1 MENYNTQANN
11 ANTKSIFTPFVARRL
26 LKMGNTIVDIKP
38 NKDNRDKTIFVFKNT
53 SKLQEDL
60 KIATKHDTDIPEQK
74 KGE

>member
-1 MENYNTQANN
+1 
-11 ANTKSIFTPFVARRL
+11 
-26 LKMGNTIVDIKP
+26 MGNTIVDIKP

-60 KIATKHDTDIPEQK
+60 KIATKHDAEISEQK

>member
-1 MENYNTQANN
+1 MENHNTQANN

-60 KIATKHDTDIPEQK
+60 KIATKHDAEISEQE